1 MKKEVFLSVT
11 QTLYKKSETDLAD
24 DLKTVDGEDVDDT
37 LAETIIKRL
46 DAEKVGTLKADA
58 TKRFNDGIGKGT
70 KDASKKFEDK
80 LVNFFGIEDT
90 TLKGD
95 DLLEHIETEIVPT
108 IGAGGGDTPDFKKIT
123 ADDLDKIPAVKKLK
137 QDHTKALLAKDT
149 EKDAAIKAEQD
160 KVNQSSILNDV
171 IAQGFADLESRNP
184 ILPDDAVKAKNQK
197 DRLFANELKNYKF
210 AKDAKGVT
218 IPVDADGN
226 QLEDDNGVVL
236 EVKDLYSRIAE
247 SNFEFA
253 VTDDKNSFGDKSKS
267 RQHQQQSKVYKG
279 GDPGSVDKYT
289 ELILD
294 ENLEPEVKEAIR
306 EAYSEKYSG

>member
-1 MKKEVFLSVT
+1 MKKEVFLSMADG
-11 QTLYKKSETDLAD
+11 LYKKSETDLTD
-24 DLKTVDGEDVDDT
+24 DLKTVDGDEVDDT
-37 LAETIIKRL
+37 LAHTIFKRL
-46 DAEKVGTLKADA
+46 DAEKVTTLKADG
-58 TKRFNDGIGKGT
+58 TKRFTDGIGKGT
-70 KDASKKFEDK
+70 KDASKKFEKALIAAFNIDEA
-80 LVNFFGIEDT
+80 LE
-90 TLKGD
+90 GD

-149 EKDAAIKAEQD
+149 EKDTAIKAEQD

-253 VTDDKNSFGDKSKS
+253 ISDKRESFSDKSKS
-267 RQHQQQSKVYKG
+267 RQQQQQEKVYKG

-289 ELILD
+289 ELLLD
-294 ENLEPEVKEAIR
+294 ENLDSKVKEDLMTQF
-306 EAYSEKYSG
+306 SEKYSG